1 MLYIFLLERICISK
15 LGCCVPAGSLATS
28 FRGVDT
34 QDVDDGLS
42 LLQGVMCISLGPLE
56 RKMNWEMLVR
66 DELYKS

>member
-28 FRGVDT
+28 FRGVGGVDT

-56 RKMNWEMLVR
+56 RKMN
-66 DELYKS
+66 